1 MEARSKAGPEK
12 QKYLIDSDVLINHIH
27 KKRDTLVKLIEKDN
41 IEVSASVLNK
51 IELYR
56 GARNEKDKVIID
68 DLLRYFFIY
77 EVEELIADKVYELC
91 SINKLGSLGPMDL
104 MIAATCLVNNLV
116 LVTHNLKHFSPVPE
130 LKIYKE

>member
-1 MEARSKAGPEK
+1 MESRAKSVHEK

-27 KKRDTLVKLIEKDN
+27 KRRDTLVKLIEKDN
-41 IEVSASVLNK
+41 ITVSSSVLNK

-56 GARNEKDKVIID
+56 GARNEKDKTIID
-68 DLLRYFFIY
+68 DLMRYFYIY
-77 EVEELIADKVYELC
+77 EVDELVADKVYELC
-91 SINKLGSLGPMDL
+91 ALNKLGSLGPMDL